1 MKVNS
6 NACFPGIRMGSSKGE
21 PFTFNRELA
30 INIAKGPRVKGPR
43 LTNLLKLFYQE
54 GEPSNSASARNV
66 EDNNSRSRHDSLQVT
81 FLARGWS
88 SSVLHDE
95 TEINKE
101 VAKYMA
107 KSPKVEITMLV
118 PRCDD
123 EDKKEA
129 KSHNINLVEAGEKTG
144 FAEVDWLGWPP
155 KELSMDVVVGHDIE
169 LGRHASIIK
178 ESRSPP
184 CKWFQFV
191 HRSHEDIAKHEEN
204 SNPKLTEANH
214 KLEVQLC
221 KSSDFVVTIGPRL
234 HEAVCF
240 YLRPYREGK
249 HIFDFTPAI
258 LVDFSGLEQSQEE
271 LKHFRVVCFCSG
283 DLEDFALQGVDIA
296 VKAVAKVTDCHLL
309 FVGAADG
316 MQNKTKKRFV
326 EYGINPKFFTI
337 RSAIHTQERL
347 KEVLLEADLAILPS
361 REEGFGLTLLKAL
374 SAGLPILVSSNS
386 GLGEALRGIPF
397 GSDFVVSSDDPGTW
411 TKAIENIRKKDR
423 CTRLTQSKYLR
434 HLYQERYSW
443 EKQSETLIR
452 KMISMKFGN
461 DKDDHEDHH
470 DDDEEETENLLTDV
484 PIVTIHVQNFGS
496 RTCKGATAKL
506 VNESPSVNKEIA
518 ANGDSYCDTA
528 AHIPKFSVNRV
539 TEEIPQNGMNYFI
552 VA

>member
-1 MKVNS
+1 
-6 NACFPGIRMGSSKGE
+6 
-21 PFTFNRELA
+21 
-30 INIAKGPRVKGPR
+30 
-43 LTNLLKLFYQE
+43 
-54 GEPSNSASARNV
+54 
-66 EDNNSRSRHDSLQVT
+66 
-81 FLARGWS
+81 
-88 SSVLHDE
+88 
-95 TEINKE
+95 
-101 VAKYMA
+101 MA
-107 KSPKVEITMLV
+107 QSPKVEITMLV

-129 KSHNINLVEAGEKTG
+129 KSYNINLVEAGEKTG
-144 FAEVDWLGWPP
+144 FAEVNWLGWPP

-169 LGRHASIIK
+169 LGRRASIIK

-191 HRSHEDIAKHEEN
+191 HE
-204 SNPKLTEANH
+204 T
-214 KLEVQLC
+214 
-221 KSSDFVVTIGPRL
+221 
-234 HEAVCF
+234 VCF

-258 LVDFSGLEQSQEE
+258 LADFSGLEQSQEE

-316 MQNKTKKRFV
+316 MQDKTKKRFV
-326 EYGINPKFFTI
+326 EYAINPKFFTI

-347 KEVLLEADLAILPS
+347 KEVLLEADLAILPT

-411 TKAIENIRKKDR
+411 AKAIENIRKKDR
-423 CTRLTQSKYLR
+423 CTRLTESKDLR
-434 HLYQERYSW
+434 HSYQERYSW
-443 EKQSETLIR
+443 EKQSKTLIR
-452 KMISMKFGN
+452 KMISMKLGN
-461 DKDDHEDHH
+461 NKDDHEDHH

-484 PIVTIHVQNFGS
+484 PIVTIPVQNFGS